1 MNNDENL
8 NRYNSMT
15 PVYPDSFYMYYED
28 AVNTNANVLSGM
40 DDTMLNQNILPR
52 GCFPVQFAVTHN
64 ITGGGQD
71 DSLISTDPA
80 DTFSIVVTVTV
91 TEPLFLRRRSG
102 SKSQNLQRIPR
113 FHHFIKENSKISC
126 GFVTIFTMFTTYN
139 PNERT
144 SKHQWR

>member
-1 MNNDENL
+1 MLKMNNDENL

-15 PVYPDSFYMYYED
+15 PVYPDSFYMYYID
-28 AVNTNANVLSGM
+28 AVNTTNANVLSGM

-71 DSLISTDPA
+71 DSLISTDLA

-91 TEPLFLRRRSG
+91 TEPLFLS
-102 SKSQNLQRIPR
+102 P
-113 FHHFIKENSKISC
+113 FANSESDKKKD
-126 GFVTIFTMFTTYN
+126 F
-139 PNERT
+139 
-144 SKHQWR
+144 